1 MSRCRTLQSSPRK
14 ISFESFNL
22 VISSGLGPG
31 ITPPKALYAPDPDYT
46 ERARSDRFQGDIV
59 LGVVVGADGNAR
71 SVWVVRPLGEGLDE
85 NAVATVGAWKFAPAR
100 KNGEPVAVIVNVEV
114 TFRLY

>member
-22 VISSGLGPG
+22 VISSGLGLASHRR
-31 ITPPKALYAPDPDYT
+31 KHLYAPDPEYT
-46 ERARSDRFQGDIV
+46 ELARRDRFQGAVV

-71 SVWVVRPLGEGLDE
+71 NVWVVRPLGEGLDE
-85 NAVATVGAWKFAPAR
+85 NAVATVSGWKFAPAS
-100 KNGEPVAVIVNVEV
+100 KNGAPVAVIVNV
-114 TFRLY
+114 